1 MSVVEKEIEA
11 PASSSS
17 SSAVVVRFAGD
28 SGDGM
33 QLTGSNFTEATALH
47 GNDLATFPDFP
58 AEIRAPA
65 GATFGVSAFQIYFGA
80 DEVTTA
86 PSAEPNHARAALASL
101 DLTVWEVCREDD
113 LARLA
118 SSSGIARSHP
128 EARTQCLAA
137 PKAVAHG
144 GAPGADEA
152 RRSRARRREQIAAS
166 AVALPV
172 FPSAKDA
179 AASRTAAHSEAHSST
194 IPLLW

>member
-65 GATFGVSAFQIYFGA
+65 GATFGVSAFQIYF
-80 DEVTTA
+80 
-86 PSAEPNHARAALASL
+86 LSL
-101 DLTVWEVCREDD
+101 
-113 LARLA
+113 
-118 SSSGIARSHP
+118 IH
-128 EARTQCLAA
+128 
-137 PKAVAHG
+137 
-144 GAPGADEA
+144 
-152 RRSRARRREQIAAS
+152 I
-166 AVALPV
+166 
-172 FPSAKDA
+172 
-179 AASRTAAHSEAHSST
+179 
-194 IPLLW
+194 